1 MGQCQVP
8 QIQQIEDDFAAIQRN
23 AVTLKAVP
31 EKLNQLEAQ
40 INGIK
45 STAEQ
50 LTTSVNNITQ
60 TIENIRKSLP

>member
-8 QIQQIEDDFAAIQRN
+8 QMQQIEDDFAAIQRN

-50 LTTSVNNITQ
+50 LTTSVNHITQ
-60 TIENIRKSLP
+60 TLENIRKSLP

>member
-8 QIQQIEDDFAAIQRN
+8 QMQQIEDDFAAIQRN

-40 INGIK
+40 INSIK

-60 TIENIRKSLP
+60 TLENIRKSLP

>member
-8 QIQQIEDDFAAIQRN
+8 QMQQIEDDFAAIQRN
-23 AVTLKAVP
+23 AQTLKAVP

-50 LTTSVNNITQ
+50 LTNSVNSIMH
-60 TIENIRKSLP
+60 TIENIKKSLP